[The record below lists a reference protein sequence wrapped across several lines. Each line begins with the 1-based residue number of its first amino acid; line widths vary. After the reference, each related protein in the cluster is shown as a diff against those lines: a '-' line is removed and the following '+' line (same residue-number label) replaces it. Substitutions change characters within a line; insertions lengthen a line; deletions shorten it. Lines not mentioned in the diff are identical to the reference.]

1 MIARETGDHPLANCH
16 SENPVTLSKVR
27 ISQKASRLKQLIE

>member
-1 MIARETGDHPLANCH
+1 MIARETGESPVANCH
-16 SENPVTLSKVR
+16 SENPVMLSKVR